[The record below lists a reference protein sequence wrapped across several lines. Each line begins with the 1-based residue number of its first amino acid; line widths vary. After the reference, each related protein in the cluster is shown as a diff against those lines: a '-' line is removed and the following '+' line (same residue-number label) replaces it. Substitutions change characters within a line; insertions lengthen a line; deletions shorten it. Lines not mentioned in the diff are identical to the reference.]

1 MWRHRILRARG
12 GSGRCEHKR
21 ERRRCKDCGGSGI
34 CEHERIR
41 NRCTDCN
48 PDYVKPVSKCEH
60 HPLQPKQTCKFCPGP
75 RICPLHFKYRKADTC
90 SHCRKKKPAVRC
102 RFVHT
107 VVEMRGSQPVFSGT
121 IDEEERIAEK
131 VRTGVLSTEEQ
142 VEEERARWR
151 SLRGTGRCAVRV

>member
-60 HPLQPKQTCKFCPGP
+60 HPLQPKQTCSICPGP
-75 RICPLHFKYRKADTC
+75 RICPLHFKFKTGKMC
-90 SHCRKKKPAVRC
+90 GECWKNKPKVRRRWVC
-102 RFVHT
+102 T
-107 VVEMRGSQPVFSGT
+107 VVDIRGSQPEFSEL
-121 IDEEERIAEK
+121 IDEEEEIAEM
-131 VRTGVLSTEEQ
+131 VRKGATQEQ
-142 VEEERARWR
+142 VEEERAFWCT
-151 SLRGTGRCAVRV
+151 LRGSGSCAVRV